1 LRPAPFWR
9 CRLLAACAMTLCG
22 SDADTFL
29 LRNVDIYPVAGPE
42 LKGAS
47 ILVQNGIIAEIGLKL
62 AAPKGVRIVDGKGL
76 RAYPGMI
83 DSGTELG
90 VSEISDV
97 RATVDTAE
105 LGVFMPQLRIVVAVN
120 AESEH
125 FPVARANGITSVVT
139 FPSSSGANRAGGE
152 RQIIAGQAA
161 LIHVDG
167 WTWEEMA
174 VNRSAALHLIFPSL
188 PRGESTG
195 FAEAKK
201 VYDRELQQIN
211 DFFDEAHRYQTAKNA
226 NRQGFRL
233 DLKMESMLPVLDGR
247 LPVAIT
253 AIRERAILDAVQF
266 ADRQKIRIVLIQARE
281 LGKAAAELKSRNIPI
296 VLGRTLELPLEEDD
310 AYDAAFTLPAEAF
323 KAGLKI
329 AFGTFDNEFV
339 RDLPYNAA
347 TAVAYGLPYQ
357 EAWNAITINP
367 AEIWGVGKQIGS
379 LEKGKWADLMLTT
392 GDPLET
398 ETEVKTLFIKGKE
411 VDLTNRQTR
420 LYEKYL
426 NRP

>member
-1 LRPAPFWR
+1 MTRAAFF
-9 CRLLAACAMTLCG
+9 LLFGAALFGA
-22 SDADTFL
+22 DADSFL
-29 LRNVDIYPVAGPE
+29 IRNIDLYPISGPE
-42 LKGAS
+42 FKGAS
-47 ILVQNGIIAEIGLKL
+47 VLVQDGIITDIGARI
-62 AAPKGVRIVDGKGL
+62 AAPKGVRVIDGKGL

-90 VSEISDV
+90 ASEIGDV

-174 VNRSAALHLIFPSL
+174 VNRSAALHLIFPSI
-188 PRGESTG
+188 PRGESG

-201 VYDRELQQIN
+201 AYDRELQQIN
-211 DFFDEAHRYQTAKNA
+211 DFFDEARRYLTAKNA
-226 NRQGFRL
+226 NRPGFRL

-253 AIRERAILDAVQF
+253 ATRERAVLDAIQF
-266 ADRQKIRIVLIQARE
+266 ADKQKIRMVLVQPRE
-281 LGKAAAELKSRNIPI
+281 LGKAASELKSRNIPVI
-296 VLGRTLELPLEEDD
+296 LGRTLELPLEEDD
-310 AYDAAFTLPAEAF
+310 AYDASFTLPDEAF

-357 EAWNAITINP
+357 EAWKAITLNP
-367 AEIWGVGKQIGS
+367 AEIWGVAKQIGS
-379 LEKGKWADLMLTT
+379 LEKGKWADLMLTN

-398 ETEVKTLFIKGKE
+398 ETEVKTLFTKGRE
-411 VDLTNRQTR
+411 ADLTNRQTR